1 MLNIRTRS
9 SRKNKVVKVL
19 QVKDLKIDYTEN
31 KSFTEVEEELT
42 LEKYVK
48 DRDFL
53 EAKDVYNITLSL
65 CETLINLNSLNYS
78 IECSQLIPSNIT
90 INDNMKIYIKDLGVS
105 RYFHLS
111 NSNSMSILNFKST
124 YDNQQK
130 LEQIINTI
138 GMLMY
143 FMATGKE
150 PVTMLQPLLEDSYGS
165 NVESNLK
172 RIIQRCFHID
182 IKKRYVSIEELNK
195 EIIIQLMI
203 KNKYEKIEKL
213 CSGYSDS
220 SNPLSYNRISRV
232 NKRKA
237 KRNFNTVLSKINAT
251 LSTLL

>member
-1 MLNIRTRS
+1 MLSIRTRK
-9 SRKNKVVKVL
+9 SRKNKVVKIL
-19 QVKDLKIDYTEN
+19 QVKDLKIDHTEN

-42 LEKYVK
+42 LEQYVK

-90 INDNMKIYIKDLGVS
+90 INDNMKIYIKNLGVS
-105 RYFHLS
+105 KYFHLS
-111 NSNSMSILNFKST
+111 NSNSMSISSFKST

-130 LEQIINTI
+130 LEQIINTLGI
-138 GMLMY
+138 LMY

-213 CSGYSDS
+213 CSTYSDS
-220 SNPLSYNRISRV
+220 SNPLGYNRLTRV
-232 NKRKA
+232 HKRKA

>member
-1 MLNIRTRS
+1 MLNIRTRK
-9 SRKNKVVKVL
+9 SRKNKVVKIL
-19 QVKDLKIDYTEN
+19 QVKDLKIDHTEN

-42 LEKYVK
+42 LEQYVK

-90 INDNMKIYIKDLGVS
+90 INDNMKIYIKNLGVS
-105 RYFHLS
+105 KYFHLS
-111 NSNSMSILNFKST
+111 NSTSMSISSFKST

-130 LEQIINTI
+130 LEQIINTLGI
-138 GMLMY
+138 LMY

-213 CSGYSDS
+213 CSTYSDS
-220 SNPLSYNRISRV
+220 SNPLGYNRLTRV
-232 NKRKA
+232 HKRKA

>member
-1 MLNIRTRS
+1 MLNIR
-9 SRKNKVVKVL
+9 SRKSRKKKVIKVL
-19 QVKDLKIDYTEN
+19 QVKDLKIDHPEN
-31 KSFTEVEEELT
+31 ISFTEVEEEQT
-42 LEKYVK
+42 LEQYVK
-48 DRDFL
+48 DSEFL
-53 EAKDVYNITLSL
+53 EAKDIYNIILSL

-90 INDNMKIYIKDLGVS
+90 INNNMKIYIKDLGVS
-105 RYFHLS
+105 KDFNLS
-111 NSNSMSILNFKST
+111 NSNSMSIVSSKST

-130 LEQIINTI
+130 LEKIINAI

-150 PVTMLQPLLEDSYGS
+150 PVTMLQPLLEDSYGN
-165 NVESNLK
+165 NVESSLK
-172 RIIQRCFHID
+172 RIIQRCCHID

-195 EIIIQLMI
+195 EIIIGLMI

-213 CSGYSDS
+213 CSSYSDS
-220 SNPLSYNRISRV
+220 SKPMSYNRLTRV
-232 NKRKA
+232 RKRKA

>member
-1 MLNIRTRS
+1 MLNIRNRK
-9 SRKNKVVKVL
+9 SRKNKVVKIL

-31 KSFTEVEEELT
+31 KSFTEEEEELT
-42 LEKYVK
+42 LEQYVK

-65 CETLINLNSLNYS
+65 CETLMNLNSLNYFV
-78 IECSQLIPSNIT
+78 ECNQLIPSNIT

-111 NSNSMSILNFKST
+111 NSSSMSILNFKST

-130 LEQIINTI
+130 LEQIINII

-182 IKKRYVSIEELNK
+182 INKRYVSIEELNK

-220 SNPLSYNRISRV
+220 CNPLSYNRVSRV